1 MWIRAASS
9 NRDKWVD
16 SPVPRTIWKI
26 VLLPAPRRHH
36 GTRPLELPRRLPDQE
51 RLIGHFEQ
59 VEMRTER
66 LLQPLQ
72 RAALRPILRRR
83 EFPQPRA
90 WRRDHQFAPRANQ

>member
-66 LLQPLQ
+66 LGRVEEAHASYN
-72 RAALRPILRRR
+72 RALELTRQAPERRFIEKR
-83 EFPQPRA
+83 IAELS
-90 WRRDHQFAPRANQ
+90 